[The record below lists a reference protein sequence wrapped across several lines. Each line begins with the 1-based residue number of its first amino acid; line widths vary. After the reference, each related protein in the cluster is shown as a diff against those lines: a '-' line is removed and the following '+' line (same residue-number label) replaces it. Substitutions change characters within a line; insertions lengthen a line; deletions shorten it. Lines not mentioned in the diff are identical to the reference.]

1 MIKENRQMSL
11 TEVYFD
17 KEIKLEL
24 LYKKVNK
31 VGRDIHFARTNVTIA
46 QYQYIHS
53 DKLYKPL
60 NEAHDALTSS
70 LNWLGEALYFISKEL
85 PKDEAFGDYWKLRDM
100 QNSVLREQK
109 VDLSKLKFSVT
120 KARKDLFGLLDE
132 YHSYISE
139 TSVLMSIFEAMIEEI
154 RKTVHIL
161 EKMKFYEY

>member
-1 MIKENRQMSL
+1 MSL
-11 TEVYFD
+11 TDIYFD

-24 LYKKVNK
+24 LYKRVNK
-31 VGRDIHFARTNVTIA
+31 VGREIHFARTNITIA

-85 PKDEAFGDYWKLRDM
+85 PKDEKFGDYWKLRDM
-100 QNSVLREQK
+100 ENSVLREEK
-109 VDLSKLKFSVT
+109 VDLGKLKNSVLQS
-120 KARKDLFGLLDE
+120 RKDLFKLFDE

-139 TSVLMSIFEAMIEEI
+139 TSVLMSIFEAMIEEV
-154 RKTVHIL
+154 RKAVHIL
-161 EKMKFYEY
+161 DKMKFYSY